1 MNSGGRFLP
10 AETGLTIGCVAVVLA
25 VAGWPSDS
33 AAEAIPAAEVRE
45 RFVLSEKPPAA
56 LTLGDALGILKKATD
71 HEALIT
77 VSGTIAAK
85 DPKDSPFLEGKA
97 SFMLIDLADDGHAKA
112 EGHDAD
118 SCPFCK
124 RRKEKATVA
133 AVQFVDDAGAVIPS
147 DARAIFGIDAGQ
159 KVVIRGRGRY
169 DPDLPF
175 PIVQIT
181 AEGIYVVPR

>member
-1 MNSGGRFLP
+1 MNSGRRVSTPEMALRVGCGVLVV
-10 AETGLTIGCVAVVLA
+10 ALTASPWA
-25 VAGWPSDS
+25 S

-56 LTLGDALGILKKATD
+56 LALGDALGVLQKAAD
-71 HEALIT
+71 HEAVIT
-77 VSGTIAAK
+77 VSGTIASRN
-85 DPKDSPFLEGKA
+85 PKDSPFLEGKA
-97 SFMLIDLADDGHAKA
+97 SFMLIDLPDDGHAKA
-112 EGHDAD
+112 KGHDAD

-124 RRKEKATVA
+124 RRMEKATVA

-147 DARAIFGIDAGQ
+147 DARAVFGIDTGQ
-159 KVVIRGRGRY
+159 KVVIRGRGRF